1 MTDETERDQKTKA
14 SLPTPDSGVGAVPKD
29 AFMTVSAD
37 LRLPTPDAAR
47 ARLSWD
53 GSGVSVKE
61 HIDYECEAAHLD
73 LRSDTGALIGRMFS
87 LSYVK
92 IGRAHV

>member
-53 GSGVSVKE
+53 GS
-61 HIDYECEAAHLD
+61 
-73 LRSDTGALIGRMFS
+73 
-87 LSYVK
+87 
-92 IGRAHV
+92 